1 MAQSVFLL
9 HKLHGGAS
17 LICRANRGDVRRRA
31 PRSRSAGSPHLTSTR
46 RARAA
51 LNRSARR
58 HVRKPV
64 RFVVATTGSHRAVG
78 TYPFRPRHDTLL

>member
-9 HKLHGGAS
+9 HKLHGGAP
-17 LICRANRGDVRRRA
+17 LIRCANRGDVRRRTL
-31 PRSRSAGSPHLTSTR
+31 RSRPVPSPHLTSTC

-58 HVRKPV
+58 HVRKAV
-64 RFVVATTGSHRAVG
+64 RFVVATIGSRRTVG
-78 TYPFRPRHDTLL
+78 TYPFCPRHDTLL